1 MLEEALAVSP
11 SVAKALKES
20 LPAPPTSNLK
30 PYTGPSRRL
39 VLVNKGDRD
48 QCVFSHASNL
58 SRGEDVDLTLSSHP
72 GLVIGRQYG
81 DEKRHGP
88 WRYIEAGIK
97 RNVQPVRARYIDR
110 NYIKLTDADLVFDVS
125 FWKMETGNT
134 VNFVG
139 GTNRKDKTKLGGGGR
154 DWVINSDGTISPKHQ
169 RHLALGVQSR
179 ERAPM
184 ILVRK
189 GDPGMLTFKN
199 ASRLR
204 NGETVNLSLSSHYG
218 MGVSRMYNEEKRFG
232 PWRYTESCVSSNTP
246 ISVSYTSNNYIKLAD
261 ADLVFD
267 VSFWKMEPG
276 NTVNFVGGT
285 NAKEKTMLGG
295 GGRDWIIDDDGSI
308 SPKRHSHLSLGC
320 CLESSPEP
328 EIAVVQLPPPTAPPI
343 AVAVALPLEGG
354 GEGEATRCDKC
365 NGCITREMKFCP
377 ECGMR
382 NTKI

>member
-1 MLEEALAVSP
+1 MFRRFSSSGTEMRAKVVPSEE
-11 SVAKALKES
+11 
-20 LPAPPTSNLK
+20 
-30 PYTGPSRRL
+30 PYTGQARSL
-39 VLVNKGDRD
+39 VLVNKGDGD
-48 QCVFSHASNL
+48 QCIFTHALDL
-58 SRGEDVDLTLSSHP
+58 SRGKDVDLTLSSHP

-81 DEKRHGP
+81 DERMAGP
-88 WRYIEAGIK
+88 WRYIESGIK
-97 RNVQPVRARYIDR
+97 ANVQPICVQYVEG

-125 FWKMETGNT
+125 FWKMESGNT

-139 GTNRKDKTKLGGGGR
+139 GTNENDKTKLGGGGR
-154 DWVINSDGTISPKHQ
+154 DWVINSDGTISPKH
-169 RHLALGVQSR
+169 HLHLTLGVQ
-179 ERAPM
+179 APKM
-184 ILVRK
+184 VLVAK
-189 GDPGMLTFKN
+189 DDPCQLTFKN
-199 ASRLR
+199 ASCLR
-204 NGETVNLSLSSHYG
+204 DGEEVELSLSSHYE
-218 MGVSRMYNEEKRFG
+218 MGVARAYNEEKRFG
-232 PWRYTESCVSSNTP
+232 PWRFTESCISSSSP
-246 ISVSYTSNNYIKLAD
+246 IRVSYVDSNFIMLAD